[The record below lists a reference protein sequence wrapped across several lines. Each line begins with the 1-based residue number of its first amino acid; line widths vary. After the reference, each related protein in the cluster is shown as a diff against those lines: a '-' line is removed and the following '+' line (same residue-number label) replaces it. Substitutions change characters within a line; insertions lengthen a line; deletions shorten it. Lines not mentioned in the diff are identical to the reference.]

1 MNDRFS
7 RKNMNLIISKLKEY
21 VARENIDVYLYLEL
35 ANSLYG
41 KQINGIANAYESA
54 IEYPNT
60 TKRYA
65 GLTAIILEE
74 YLYTNNFIGFD
85 FSDLNSGDEELDI
98 YIITSIEL
106 YNKNYKQSACEIIW
120 DVFERIKTFFYK
132 SDTKYNKRELSEELL
147 KNISDENKEFE
158 EMLRKEF
165 EALTSIGNNFSIRHK
180 EKNQIK
186 IESED
191 MLDYFYFRCLSLIKL
206 CVSKIKNLNENINLK

>member
-21 VARENIDVYLYLEL
+21 VTRENIDVYLYLEL

-41 KQINGIANAYESA
+41 NQINGIANAYETA

-65 GLTAIILEE
+65 ELSAIILEE

-85 FSDLNSGDEELDI
+85 FSDLNSGDEELNI
-98 YIITSIEL
+98 YIMTSIEL

-120 DVFERIKTFFYK
+120 GAFERIKTFYYNPEI
-132 SDTKYNKRELSEELL
+132 KYNKRELSEELL
-147 KNISDENKEFE
+147 KNISDENKEIE
-158 EMLRKEF
+158 EMLKKEF

-206 CVSKIKNLNENINLK
+206 CVSKIRNLNDSINIK